1 MADVLLPDPALCER
15 ILAEYRE
22 MPGLRLS
29 LSQAARLWGL
39 DLAQSYATL
48 EALVASG
55 RLGRSSRGLYCARGD
70 IEWVRRSPAR
80 GPRRGAAA

>member
-1 MADVLLPDPALCER
+1 MTDVFTPDPALCER

-39 DLAQSYATL
+39 DLVQCEATL
-48 EALVASG
+48 AALVATG
-55 RLGRSSRGLYCARGD
+55 KLGRSSRGLYSTSRDA
-70 IEWVRRSPAR
+70 EWVRQLPAR
-80 GPRRGAAA
+80 RRRRGAAA